1 MTKNFVET
9 RVVSYP
15 NANTTRVVISGQPSL
30 VLVETVVG
38 TTYHLTLLE
47 GEECLGTLIVQ
58 EWEAPT
64 LYSFALSAEET
75 RIALVAYG
83 VKGLIKL
90 PL

>member
-1 MTKNFVET
+1 MNKNLLDT

-15 NANTTRVVISGQPSL
+15 SPTTTKVVIGDQPSL
-30 VLVETVVG
+30 VFVETVVG
-38 TTYHLTLLE
+38 PAHHLTLLE
-47 GEECLGTLIVQ
+47 GEECLGTLLVQ

-83 VKGLIKL
+83 LKGLIKL